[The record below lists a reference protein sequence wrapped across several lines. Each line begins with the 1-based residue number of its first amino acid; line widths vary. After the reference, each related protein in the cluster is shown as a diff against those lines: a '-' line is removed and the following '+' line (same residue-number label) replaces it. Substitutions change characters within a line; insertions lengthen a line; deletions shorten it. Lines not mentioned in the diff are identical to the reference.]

1 MNTLPLRRT
10 AICLA
15 LAAFAAPALAD
26 PASERALIERVDRLA
41 RELEAVKAELAA
53 MKASDAV
60 SAAPVAATSSVAA
73 SEPATV
79 LTSYGEI
86 NLTVPTEQP
95 EATQFDIQRFVLG
108 FQHRFNAKTKLIS
121 ELEVE
126 HAVTS
131 ADDAGEVAIE
141 QAYVEREISDR
152 FSLRGGLM
160 LMPLGFLNETHEP
173 TTYYGVQRNFVETA
187 IIPST
192 LREGGVQGVFTLGE
206 GYTLQTGVV
215 TGPDLS
221 SWDATSTDGIESP
234 LAAVHQEGQLAKARD
249 PSFFGALNWRGIPG
263 LQLGASAIGGNAT
276 HGTPGFPTA
285 SYLLWDVHARYS
297 PGAWKLSALYAQGSF
312 SNTAALNAPLVGNPT
327 LFPKRFDGALVEAG
341 YKLWQQDDLS
351 LEPFARWEQFNT
363 GRRYADL
370 GAGLTPARR
379 PTERVT
385 TLGASLFLSEGVV
398 LKADYQFFQQAND
411 ADRLNLGLGWSF

>member
-1 MNTLPLRRT
+1 MIATLRRT
-10 AICLA
+10 AFCLVI
-15 LAAFAAPALAD
+15 AAFAVPALAD

-53 MKASDAV
+53 IKTAETAAAV
-60 SAAPVAATSSVAA
+60 SAPATA
-73 SEPATV
+73 STQPDTV
-79 LTSYGEI
+79 LTSYGELD
-86 NLTVPTEQP
+86 LTVPTRQSSG
-95 EATQFDIQRFVLG
+95 TQFDIPRFVLG
-108 FQHRFNAKTKLIS
+108 FQHRFNARTKLVT

-141 QAYVEREISDR
+141 QAYVEREVNDQ

-160 LMPLGFLNETHEP
+160 LMPIGFLNETHEP
-173 TTYYGVQRNFVETA
+173 TTYYGVERNFVETA

-192 LREGGVQGVFTLGE
+192 LREAGVQGVFTFGD
-206 GYTLQTGVV
+206 GYTLQTGIV
-215 TGPDLS
+215 TGPDLTK
-221 SWDATSTDGIESP
+221 WDAASTEGAESP
-234 LAAVHQEGQLAKARD
+234 LASVHQEGQLAKARD
-249 PSFFGALNWRGIPG
+249 PSFFGALNWRGLPG

-276 HGTPGFPTA
+276 HGTDGFPSA

-297 PGAWKLSALYAQGSF
+297 PGAWKLSALYSQGSF
-312 SNTAALNAPLVGNPT
+312 THTAALNAQLIGNPT

-341 YKLWQQDDLS
+341 YRIWQQGDLR
-351 LEPFARWEQFNT
+351 LEPFARWEQINT

-370 GAGLTPARR
+370 GPGLTPDRR

-385 TLGASLFLSEGVV
+385 TIGGSLFISEGVV
-398 LKADYQFFQQAND
+398 LKADYQFFQQADN
-411 ADRLNLGLGWSF
+411 ANRLNLGLGWSF